1 MYARD
6 GSDTCDIVGSKLALR
21 VWLICVICACVL
33 VSVQFSHM
41 HGTERDQCEAGAAA
55 THPRISCSLG
65 R

>member
-1 MYARD
+1 MVDMCYMR
-6 GSDTCDIVGSKLALR
+6 
-21 VWLICVICACVL
+21 VL

-41 HGTERDQCEAGAAA
+41 YGIERDQCETDAAA